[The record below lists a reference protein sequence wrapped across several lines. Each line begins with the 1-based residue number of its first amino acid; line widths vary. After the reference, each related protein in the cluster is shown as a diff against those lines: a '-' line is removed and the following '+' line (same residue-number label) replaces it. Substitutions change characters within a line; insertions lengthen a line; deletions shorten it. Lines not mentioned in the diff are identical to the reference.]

1 MTTSNTLEHNE
12 LVRRAGRSAV
22 MIVAAACAAAVL
34 AGCGGGGSL
43 TGAGTGGSAA
53 GGGASQASLLTFC
66 TNYQWATDSFNKA
79 SGDPTDPNFA
89 QGMQTLLTAK
99 QHVPTAI
106 SGAVN
111 SMYSTLERVR
121 KDPSQT
127 VDVTALSEQI
137 AVWVSGHCVAAAS
150 PTNSGPTSSRDGD
163 AGTDGFGVPSDSSTV
178 QALAANM
185 CNQLLNTVN
194 SVGVL
199 DGVASDF
206 SSSEPPALS
215 QWQSSAASITAVA
228 AGLASANAPQQ
239 LQVDVHTLA
248 TDVQDIIANGYSYPG
263 VGDDV
268 LTVKDDASQSACAA
282 VTN

>member
-22 MIVAAACAAAVL
+22 MTIAAACAAAVL
-34 AGCGGGGSL
+34 AGCAGGGTPAGAA
-43 TGAGTGGSAA
+43 TGDSAA
-53 GGGASQASLLTFC
+53 GGGSLQTFC
-66 TNYQWATDSFNKA
+66 TNYRWATDSFNKA
-79 SGDPTDPNFA
+79 SGDPTDR
-89 QGMQTLLTAK
+89 
-99 QHVPTAI
+99 
-106 SGAVN
+106 N
-111 SMYSTLERVR
+111 S
-121 KDPSQT
+121 
-127 VDVTALSEQI
+127 
-137 AVWVSGHCVAAAS
+137 
-150 PTNSGPTSSRDGD
+150 D
-163 AGTDGFGVPSDSSTV
+163 AGTDGIGVPSDSSTV
-178 QALAANM
+178 QALAANV

-206 SSSEPPALS
+206 SSSELPALS

-228 AGLASANAPQQ
+228 AVLASANVPQQ
-239 LQVDVHTLA
+239 LQVDVHTVA

-268 LTVKDDASQSACAA
+268 LTVKNDASQGACTA